1 MSEYGYIRQLN
12 KRKNEGPKPRPG
24 ETVIDVDRNNRVL
37 GNPFPL
43 EDKDDEVARARVIGL
58 YNEKLEA
65 DFAIGGPMFTAVKAI
80 ARRVI
85 AGEKIGLNCWCV
97 PVPVIRTSSQRK
109 LWRWFKRCSLTIRSS
124 ETIPR
129 RHPLRSWPSLSS
141 DNLRS

>member
-12 KRKNEGPKPRPG
+12 KRKNEGPKPRPS

-97 PVPVIRTSSQRK
+97 PCACHSDIIAKKIVEMVQEVQPDNPVLRNDPPPPPAPK
-109 LWRWFKRCSLTIRSS
+109 LAEF
-124 ETIPR
+124 EF
-129 RHPLRSWPSLSS
+129 
-141 DNLRS
+141 